1 MHLESNSKVE
11 IVEYSAR
18 YGDAFER
25 LNVEWLD
32 KFFEVEP
39 IDRQI
44 LSDPMRTII
53 TPGGVILYACI
64 EADVVGTV
72 ALKFSGD
79 GVYELTKMAVTPR
92 RRGLGIGRKLL
103 QAAIRRFQ
111 ELGGKRLY
119 LESHSSLVPAITLYE
134 SAGFCH
140 ETPPGP
146 SEYARADVFMVYRG
160 TAALTA

>member
-1 MHLESNSKVE
+1 MRPENKSNVE

-32 KFFEVEP
+32 KYFEVEP

-44 LSDPMRTII
+44 LSDPMSTII
-53 TPGGVILYACI
+53 APGGVILYARV
-64 EADVVGTV
+64 EAEVVGTV
-72 ALKFSGD
+72 ALKYAGD
-79 GVYELTKMAVTPR
+79 GVYELTKMAVTER
-92 RRGLGIGRKLL
+92 RQGLGIGRKLL

-111 ELGGKRLY
+111 QLDGNTLY
-119 LESHSSLVPAITLYE
+119 LESHSSLGPAIALYE

-140 ETPPGP
+140 ETPPAP

-160 TAALTA
+160 EAALTA